1 MISKLTQKLKVTK
14 YKSLYL
20 SFLFLIVLA
29 SCQQN
34 NMQLPPIQDIAISW
48 QMIANNGNSYSS
60 SFLIVNQSDTLFPAN
75 NWGLYFNQLPRT
87 IGDVQSDGLNI
98 RRVNGDFFEISP
110 TPAFKGLLPGD
121 SVQITFTTP
130 FWATKESD
138 APCGLYFA
146 FNNGEILET
155 VTNYTVLPFTEPKQF
170 LRNANDK
177 IYPPTAESIFTAN
190 SAIEHDSK
198 EQMPP
203 FLPTPKQFRYKKDSL
218 EINANTTIVMADP
231 LLENESNYLSNRLG
245 SMLGNP
251 PKIINDDTESN
262 NKIVLSLRSKAIKGE
277 ETSAYTLD
285 IDQKKGIIIEGTDEA
300 GVFYGIQS
308 LLQLIPPKAFSQKMP
323 ALALREISIKDA
335 PAFSYRGMH
344 VDVSRNF
351 HTKEEVL
358 KLLDVMALY
367 KLNKFHFHLTDDEG
381 WRLEISQLPELTSYG
396 SQRGHTLDESE
407 HLYPAYGSGAFNDY
421 PGSGYYSREDF
432 IEILKFA
439 KERHIEVIPEI
450 DMPGHARAA
459 IKAMEYRFNQLIEEG
474 DAVAAQAFY
483 LSDQQDTS
491 KYESV
496 QGYDDNVIC
505 VCQESTYD
513 FLEVVVSEMVSMYEA
528 AGVKLKTVH
537 TGGDEVPQGAWS
549 ASKQCQDLLA
559 SNDKYQ
565 EVSDLPAYF
574 VERFNGILQKFGITT
589 AGWEE
594 IALKIEHT
602 ADGERKEIN
611 EAMLSKNLQPYV
623 WNTVLGWGSEDLAY
637 KLANAGFPVVMC
649 NAPSLYFDFAYNGD
663 PKEPGYYWGGL
674 VDTRQVFRLAPY
686 QLFLTAEQDIMGN
699 EVSPQELM
707 QGRTLLTKEG
717 KENILGIQGQLWSET
732 VKTPEMF
739 DYYLFPKLIGLAQRA
754 WEGQPDWLNERNPAK
769 QESDFKEA
777 FGMFSAQ
784 VGQQVFPMLD
794 NIYEGVH
801 YRIPIPGAKIENGIL
816 TANIQYPGLEIR
828 YTTDGTEPNE
838 NSTLYTAP
846 IAVSGNVQ
854 LKAFNSLGRS
864 SLTSYVGEATAT
876 IEPK

>member
-1 MISKLTQKLKVTK
+1 MHKHLDIPNLDYPILKAI
-14 YKSLYL
+14 YL
-20 SFLFLIVLA
+20 KFALLILLA
-29 SCQQN
+29 SCQQS
-34 NMQLPPIQDIAISW
+34 NMQIPPVQDIAISW
-48 QMIANNGNSYSS
+48 QLIANNGDNYKST
-60 SFLIVNQSDTLFPAN
+60 FLIVNQSDTLLPAS
-75 NWGLYFNQLPRT
+75 NWALYFNQLPR
-87 IGDVQSDGLNI
+87 DLYEVESEGLQL

-110 TPAFKGLLPGD
+110 TEQFNGLAPGD
-121 SVQITFTTP
+121 SVQITYTTP

-146 FNNGEILET
+146 FDGGNILET
-155 VTNYTVLPFTEPKQF
+155 AENYTVLPFTEPEQF

-177 IYPPTAESIFTAN
+177 IYPPTAESIYEAN
-190 SAIEHDSK
+190 ATLNKGDK
-198 EQMPP
+198 TDLPP
-203 FLPTPKQFRYKKDSL
+203 FLPTPLQFRYKKDSFRL
-218 EINANTTIVMADP
+218 NSATVLVMADP
-231 LLENESNYLSNRLG
+231 ILEKETKYLSDEL
-245 SMLGNP
+245 SKMLGADP
-251 PKIINDDTESN
+251 QIVTAETESS
-262 NKIVLSLRSKAIKGE
+262 NKIVLALRKRAVKGE
-277 ETSAYTLD
+277 EASAYTLEV
-285 IDQKKGIIIEGTDEA
+285 DQNKGIYIEGTDAA

-308 LLQLIPPKAFSQKMP
+308 LLQMFPPKAFGQTLP
-323 ALALREISIKDA
+323 DIAVREISIKDA
-335 PAFSYRGMH
+335 PAFAYRGMH

-381 WRLEISQLPELTSYG
+381 WRVEIAPLPELTTYG
-396 SQRGHTLDESE
+396 SQRGHTLNESE
-407 HLYPAYGSGAFNDY
+407 HLFPAYGSGPFTDY

-439 KERHIEVIPEI
+439 NERHIEVIPEI

-459 IKAMEYRFNQLIEEG
+459 IKAMDYRFEQLIEKEN
-474 DAVAAQAFY
+474 AVAAKAFL
-483 LSDQQDTS
+483 LSDAQDTS

-513 FLEVVVSEMVSMYEA
+513 FLEVVVAEMVSMYEA

-537 TGGDEVPQGAWS
+537 TGGDEVPQGAWADS
-549 ASKQCQDLLA
+549 EKCKELLA
-559 SNDKYQ
+559 QQEEYS

-594 IALKIEHT
+594 IALKIEH
-602 ADGERKEIN
+602 GEVERKEIN
-611 EAMLSKNLQPYV
+611 KAMLTKNLQPYV

-707 QGRTLLTKEG
+707 QGRTLLTNEG
-717 KENILGIQGQLWSET
+717 QENILGIQGQLWSET
-732 VKTPEMF
+732 VKSPEMF
-739 DYYLFPKLIGLAQRA
+739 DYYIFPKLIGLAQRA
-754 WEGQPDWLNERNPAK
+754 WEGQPSWVNEKNPEK
-769 QESDFKEA
+769 QERDFNEA
-777 FGMFSAQ
+777 FGIFSTQ
-784 VGQQVFPMLD
+784 VGQQVFPLLD
-794 NIYEGVH
+794 NLYEGVH
-801 YRIPIPGAKIENGIL
+801 YRIPMPGAKIENGIL

-838 NSTLYTAP
+838 QSALYTEPVA
-846 IAVSGNVQ
+846 ISGNVQ

-864 SLTSYVGEATAT
+864 SLTNYVGEAAAT